1 MDFTGQFRLDE
12 DSMAI
17 NIFQTPIKGLIQ
29 GIFKL
34 FISIPYNILP
44 VYGGIFSRLY
54 YNFANC
60 NSQANTNQK
69 LFVQTEPFDKPKI
82 QSDLFKTQKKW
93 SLKYIS
99 NRVMKELSHE
109 AIAYSDICQQL
120 TDEMIQELDGKQN
133 DRQKEIK
140 NLRRRV
146 YDALNVMISIG
157 IVVKENKM
165 MKKNSEAQVNLTKQ
179 NLIIRKQKLKEQL
192 QIKKASATTQ
202 IQQQDTLKKLVELNK
217 MRDVDESEKIRFP
230 FILVKTQLN
239 NVDEDELVLEQNKQM
254 DYLKVFS
261 KNQLD
266 LQLDLTVVQKLFQ
279 SEHMIL

>member
-17 NIFQTPIKGLIQ
+17 NIFQTPIKGLVQ
-29 GIFKL
+29 GMFK
-34 FISIPYNILP
+34 FSISISYNILH
-44 VYGGIFSRLY
+44 
-54 YNFANC
+54 ANC
-60 NSQANTNQK
+60 NSQANTNKK
-69 LFVQTEPFDKPKI
+69 LFVQTQPFDKPKI
-82 QSDLFKTQKKW
+82 QSDLIKTQKKW

-120 TDEMIQELDGKQN
+120 TDEMIYDLDGQQN

-157 IVVKENKM
+157 IVVKENKLM
-165 MKKNSEAQVNLTKQ
+165 RKNAETQVNLTKQ

-202 IQQQDTLKKLVELNK
+202 IKQQESLKKLVELNK
-217 MRDVDESEKIRFP
+217 MRDVDENEKIRFP

-239 NVDEDELVLEQNKQM
+239 NIDEDELVLEQNKQM

-261 KNQLD
+261 KNSLD
-266 LQLDLTVVQKLFQ
+266 LQLDLSVVQKLFQ

>member
-17 NIFQTPIKGLIQ
+17 NIFQTPVCLIFSSTFLILYYMLWRNIFALIQ
-29 GIFKL
+29 QFY
-34 FISIPYNILP
+34 SE
-44 VYGGIFSRLY
+44 
-54 YNFANC
+54 ANC
-60 NSQANTNQK
+60 NSQATTNKK
-69 LFVQTEPFDKPKI
+69 LFVQIEPFDKPKI
-82 QSDLFKTQKKW
+82 QLDPIKSQKKW

-99 NRVMKELSHE
+99 NRVMMELSNE
-109 AIAYSDICQQL
+109 AMAYSDICQQL
-120 TDEMIQELDGKQN
+120 TEEMIQEFNGQYN
-133 DRQKEIK
+133 DKQKEIK

-157 IVVKENKM
+157 IVIKE
-165 MKKNSEAQVNLTKQ
+165 KKLIRKNTETQVNLTKQ
-179 NLIIRKQKLKEQL
+179 NLIIRKQNLKEQL
-192 QIKKASATTQ
+192 QIKKTSATNQ
-202 IQQQDTLKKLVELNK
+202 IKQQESLKKLVELNK

-239 NVDEDELVLEQNKQM
+239 NQDEDELVLEQNKSM

-266 LQLDLTVVQKLFQ
+266 LQLDLNVVQKLFQ
-279 SEHMIL
+279 IEHMIL

>member
-1 MDFTGQFRLDE
+1 
-12 DSMAI
+12 
-17 NIFQTPIKGLIQ
+17 
-29 GIFKL
+29 
-34 FISIPYNILP
+34 
-44 VYGGIFSRLY
+44 
-54 YNFANC
+54 
-60 NSQANTNQK
+60 
-69 LFVQTEPFDKPKI
+69 
-82 QSDLFKTQKKW
+82 
-93 SLKYIS
+93 
-99 NRVMKELSHE
+99 MKELSHE

-120 TDEMIQELDGKQN
+120 TDEMIQDLDGQQN

-157 IVVKENKM
+157 IVVKENKLM
-165 MKKNSEAQVNLTKQ
+165 RKNAETQVNLTKQ

-202 IQQQDTLKKLVELNK
+202 IKQQESLKKLVELNK
-217 MRDVDESEKIRFP
+217 MRDVDENEKIRFP

-239 NVDEDELVLEQNKQM
+239 NIDEDELVLEQNKQM

-266 LQLDLTVVQKLFQ
+266 LQLDLSVVQKLFQ
-279 SEHMIL
+279 NEHMIL

>member
-1 MDFTGQFRLDE
+1 
-12 DSMAI
+12 
-17 NIFQTPIKGLIQ
+17 
-29 GIFKL
+29 
-34 FISIPYNILP
+34 
-44 VYGGIFSRLY
+44 
-54 YNFANC
+54 
-60 NSQANTNQK
+60 
-69 LFVQTEPFDKPKI
+69 
-82 QSDLFKTQKKW
+82 
-93 SLKYIS
+93 
-99 NRVMKELSHE
+99 MKELSQE

-157 IVVKENKM
+157 IVVKENKL
-165 MKKNSEAQVNLTKQ
+165 MKKNSETQVNLTKQ

-192 QIKKASATTQ
+192 QSKKTSATIQ
-202 IQQQDTLKKLVELNK
+202 IKQQDSLKKLVELNK

-266 LQLDLTVVQKLFQ
+266 LQFDLNVVQKLFQ